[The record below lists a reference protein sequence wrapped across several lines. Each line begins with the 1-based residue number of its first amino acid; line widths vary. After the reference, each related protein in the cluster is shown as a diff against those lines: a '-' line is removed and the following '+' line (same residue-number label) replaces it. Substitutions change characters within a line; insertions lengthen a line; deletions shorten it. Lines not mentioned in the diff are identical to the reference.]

1 MKDEEVDA
9 TWNYRLFKE
18 DENNLAIHEVYYHK
32 GEPSLYTENPVAPFG
47 ESVDEI
53 KEDLEKMLLSFNKPI
68 LTEKDFD

>member
-1 MKDEEVDA
+1 MKDEEVNA
-9 TWNYRLFKE
+9 TWNYRLFKG
-18 DENNLAIHEVYYHK
+18 DENNLSIHEVYYHQ

>member
-1 MKDEEVDA
+1 MVQAGNNSNNK
-9 TWNYRLFKE
+9 
-18 DENNLAIHEVYYHK
+18 NNLAIHEVYYYK

-53 KEDLEKMLLSFNKPI
+53 KKDLEKMILSLDKPI